1 MLITSSTPAT
11 WRSLSRLTVPRTF
24 LTWVKAAQIAG
35 TPAKIKQG
43 LATQLDGWISATEEG
58 SFEGFAREPSP
69 GFAAVHA
76 ALTLSWSTGP
86 AEGQINRLKVV
97 KRTLYGR
104 AGFDL
109 FRSRVRAIA

>member
-1 MLITSSTPAT
+1 LQSCCGHADNILDTGHVAIFIQINGSADF
-11 WRSLSRLTVPRTF
+11 F
-24 LTWVKAAQIAG
+24 LTWVKAAQTAG

-76 ALTLSWSTGP
+76 ALTLSWQSVD
-86 AEGQINRLKVV
+86 KVQS
-97 KRTLYGR
+97 KHGR
-104 AGFDL
+104 HNIWGL
-109 FRSRVRAIA
+109 FPI